1 MKLYRLLTVLFLS
14 LSTAQLWAQGPKANL
29 SGKVID
35 SLTKEIV
42 DYSTISLH
50 PIEDSKKV
58 NGTMADGNGNFVLDN
73 IIPGK
78 YRISVNFI
86 GYTERVFD
94 NYSIKPGENNLGTI
108 ELSPSTMQLQAVQIQ
123 GEAPLI
129 ENKVDRLVFNA
140 EKDVTSA
147 GGNATD
153 VLRKVPML
161 SVDMD
166 GNVSMRGDQNVR
178 ILINGKPSGAMA
190 NSVGDALKMIPADQ
204 IKNVEVITSPSAK
217 YDAEGTS
224 GIINII
230 TKKKDVAG
238 VNGSISGG
246 IGTRQNN
253 GNANLNIRKGKVGV
267 VTNVGGNWMWPQI
280 TSTDFEQNT
289 LTGDPMLKQT
299 GENNTTRGG
308 VRGSVGL
315 DYDLNDKNLFTT
327 TFSGNGFGMNLD
339 GSATSQYFSNTGASS
354 LVSDRDQKMAFNGFD
369 WSADYTRKFNKPNQE
384 LTFAGQFS
392 RNNNNTDYTTL
403 YSTQERKNEIGDNRS
418 HNDEIT
424 FQVDYVQPI
433 KSSTLEI
440 GAKAILR
447 DITSTSL
454 LKEMNNGSYEI
465 NADRSYDYNYSQ
477 NVGAGYLTY
486 GFNFAE
492 KYQVKAGARL
502 EYTELDGESVGEF
515 SAFKNN
521 YTNLLPSAVVSR
533 KLSQMSNL
541 KLSYNQRIQRP
552 SLFYL
557 NPFRNTADPLVHQQG
572 NPELKPELSHNLELG
587 YSTFIK
593 GTVINAS
600 VFYRKTNDVIESLST
615 LIDNPDN
622 PDRPIA
628 LTTFDNIGTNESYG
642 TNLFGSFSPIKN
654 VTLRSNLSV
663 YTYEVKANQF
673 NSDLSNQTDEVHF
686 MYRAFLSGSL
696 NLKSGFIAETFLILN
711 SPRRTFQG
719 TSPSFN
725 MWSVGMKKEIL
736 NKKASIG
743 LNIVDPF
750 NENKVFKSE
759 IFTPQ
764 YNQSSSFAVPFRSF
778 GLTFSWNF
786 GKMDYNKQPRQRR
799 GITNDDQKQGES
811 SQGGAGGQ

>member
-1 MKLYRLLTVLFLS
+1 MNLYRLLALLLIS
-14 LSTAQLWAQGPKANL
+14 ILSTELSAQVPKGTLLGNI
-29 SGKVID
+29 VD
-35 SLTKEIV
+35 SLTQEAV

-50 PIEDSKKV
+50 PVGETKNV
-58 NGTMADGNGNFVLDN
+58 NGTIADSKGNFKLNN
-73 IIPGK
+73 IAPGK
-78 YRISVNFI
+78 YRISINFI
-86 GYTERVFD
+86 GYEELVFD
-94 NYSIKPGENNLGTI
+94 NYEILAGENDLGI
-108 ELSPSTMQLQAVQIQ
+108 VELSPSSTVLESVQIE
-123 GEAPLI
+123 GEGLLI
-129 ENKVDRLVFNA
+129 ENKVDRLVYNA

-204 IKNVEVITSPSAK
+204 IKDVEVITSPSAK

-230 TKKKDVAG
+230 TKKKTIAG
-238 VNGSISGG
+238 INGSISGG
-246 IGTRQNN
+246 LGTRQNN
-253 GNANLNIRKGKVGV
+253 GNANLNVRKGKLGV
-267 VTNVGGNWMWPQI
+267 ITNIGGNHMWPQTTI
-280 TSTDFEQNT
+280 TSFEQYSIMNE
-289 LTGDPMLKQT
+289 PMLMQS
-299 GENNTTRGG
+299 GENKTTRSGL
-308 VRGSVGL
+308 RGSIGVDFDL
-315 DYDLNDKNLFTT
+315 DDKNLFTS
-327 TFSGNGFGMNLD
+327 TFSGNGFGMTMD
-339 GSATSQYFSNTGASS
+339 GITTSQYLSNSTSSS
-354 LVSDRDQKMAFNGFD
+354 LTSDRNQTMAFNGFD
-369 WSADYTRKFNKPNQE
+369 WSADYTRKFNTPNQE
-384 LTFAGQFS
+384 LSFAGQFS
-392 RNNNNTDYTTL
+392 RNNNNTDYTTQ
-403 YSTQERKNEIGDNRS
+403 YTEQDRTNEIGDNRS
-418 HNDEIT
+418 HNDELT
-424 FQVDYVQPI
+424 FQVDYIQPI
-433 KSSTLEI
+433 KSSTLEV

-447 DITSTSL
+447 TINSKSL
-454 LKEMNNGSYEI
+454 LKEMNNGIYEI
-465 NADRSYDYNYSQ
+465 NDNRSYDYNYNQ
-477 NVGAGYLTY
+477 DVGAGYLTY
-486 GFNFAE
+486 SFVFGE
-492 KYQVKAGARL
+492 SYQVKAGARL
-502 EYTELDGESVGEF
+502 EYTRLDGESVGEF

-521 YTNLLPSAVVSR
+521 YTNLLPSAVVS
-533 KLSQMSNL
+533 KNFSQMSSL

-557 NPFRNTADPLVHQQG
+557 NPFRNTADPLVQQQG
-572 NPELKPELSHNLELG
+572 NPQLKPELSHNVELG

-593 GTVINAS
+593 GTMINAS
-600 VFYRKTNDVIESLST
+600 VFYRRTNDVIESLST
-615 LIDNPDN
+615 LIDNPEN

-642 TNLFGSFSPIKN
+642 TNLFGSFSPIRN

-663 YTYEVKANQF
+663 YTYQVQANPL
-673 NSDLSNQTDEVHF
+673 NIGLSEQTDKTHI

-711 SPRRTFQG
+711 SPSRTFQG

-743 LNIVDPF
+743 LNIIDPF
-750 NENKVFKSE
+750 NENKIFKSE

-799 GITNDDQKQGES
+799 GIINDDQKQGES
-811 SQGGAGGQ
+811 NQGGVGG

>member
-1 MKLYRLLTVLFLS
+1 MKLYHLLAILFFSS
-14 LSTAQLWAQGPKANL
+14 LNVQLLAQAPQAKL
-29 SGKVID
+29 SGKIID

-58 NGTMADGNGNFVLDN
+58 NGTIADDAGNFVLDN
-73 IIPGK
+73 IVPGK
-78 YRISVNFI
+78 YNISINFI
-86 GYTERVFD
+86 GYTERVFEGYD
-94 NYSIKPGENNLGTI
+94 LKPGENNLGTI
-108 ELSPSTMQLQAVQIQ
+108 ELSPSTTQLQAVQVQ
-123 GEAPLI
+123 GEGLLI

-190 NSVGDALKMIPADQ
+190 NNVGDALKMIPADQ

-253 GNANLNIRKGKVGV
+253 GNANLNVRKGKVGI

-280 TSTDFEQNT
+280 TSTDFEQNSIS
-289 LTGDPMLKQT
+289 GEPILKQT
-299 GENNTTRGG
+299 GENRATRGG
-308 VRGSVGL
+308 LRGSIGL
-315 DYDLNDKNLFTT
+315 DYDLNDQNLFTS
-327 TFSGNGFGMNLD
+327 TFSANGFGMNQD
-339 GSATSQYFSNTGASS
+339 GSATSQYFLDLGSNP

-369 WSADYTRKFNKPNQE
+369 WSADYTRKFSKPNQE
-384 LTFAGQFS
+384 LTLAGQFS

-403 YSTQERKNEIGDNRS
+403 YSNQERKNEIGDNKS

-433 KSSTLEI
+433 KNTTLEI

-454 LKEMNNGSYEI
+454 LKEMNNGAYEI
-465 NADRSYDYNYSQ
+465 NPDRSYDYNYSQ

-486 GFNFAE
+486 GFNFANN
-492 KYQVKAGARL
+492 YQVKAGARI
-502 EYTELDGESVGEF
+502 EHTKLDGESVGEF
-515 SAFKNN
+515 TAFENN
-521 YTNLLPSAVVSR
+521 YTNLLPSAVISR
-533 KLSQMSNL
+533 KLSQMSSL

-552 SLFYL
+552 SLYFL
-557 NPFRNTADPLVHQQG
+557 NPFRNTADPLVQQQG

-587 YSTFIK
+587 YSTFIN

-615 LIDNPDN
+615 LIENPDN
-622 PDRPIA
+622 PDRPIS

-654 VTLRSNLSV
+654 VTLRSNLSL

-673 NSDLSNQTDEVHF
+673 NSDLSNQVDELHF
-686 MYRAFLSGSL
+686 IYRAFLSGSL

-719 TSPSFN
+719 TAPSFS
-725 MWSVGMKKEIL
+725 MWSIGMNKEIL

-750 NENKVFKSE
+750 NKSKIFKSE

-778 GLTFSWNF
+778 GFTFSWNF
-786 GKMDYNKQPRQRR
+786 GKMDYNKQPRQKR

-811 SQGGAGGQ
+811 NQGGATGQ

>member
-1 MKLYRLLTVLFLS
+1 
-14 LSTAQLWAQGPKANL
+14 
-29 SGKVID
+29 
-35 SLTKEIV
+35 
-42 DYSTISLH
+42 
-50 PIEDSKKV
+50 
-58 NGTMADGNGNFVLDN
+58 
-73 IIPGK
+73 
-78 YRISVNFI
+78 
-86 GYTERVFD
+86 
-94 NYSIKPGENNLGTI
+94 
-108 ELSPSTMQLQAVQIQ
+108 
-123 GEAPLI
+123 
-129 ENKVDRLVFNA
+129 
-140 EKDVTSA
+140 
-147 GGNATD
+147 
-153 VLRKVPML
+153 
-161 SVDMD
+161 
-166 GNVSMRGDQNVR
+166 
-178 ILINGKPSGAMA
+178 
-190 NSVGDALKMIPADQ
+190 
-204 IKNVEVITSPSAK
+204 
-217 YDAEGTS
+217 
-224 GIINII
+224 
-230 TKKKDVAG
+230 
-238 VNGSISGG
+238 
-246 IGTRQNN
+246 
-253 GNANLNIRKGKVGV
+253 
-267 VTNVGGNWMWPQI
+267 
-280 TSTDFEQNT
+280 
-289 LTGDPMLKQT
+289 
-299 GENNTTRGG
+299 
-308 VRGSVGL
+308 
-315 DYDLNDKNLFTT
+315 
-327 TFSGNGFGMNLD
+327 
-339 GSATSQYFSNTGASS
+339 
-354 LVSDRDQKMAFNGFD
+354 
-369 WSADYTRKFNKPNQE
+369 
-384 LTFAGQFS
+384 
-392 RNNNNTDYTTL
+392 
-403 YSTQERKNEIGDNRS
+403 
-418 HNDEIT
+418 
-424 FQVDYVQPI
+424 
-433 KSSTLEI
+433 
-440 GAKAILR
+440 
-447 DITSTSL
+447 
-454 LKEMNNGSYEI
+454 
-465 NADRSYDYNYSQ
+465 
-477 NVGAGYLTY
+477 
-486 GFNFAE
+486 
-492 KYQVKAGARL
+492 
-502 EYTELDGESVGEF
+502 
-515 SAFKNN
+515 
-521 YTNLLPSAVVSR
+521 
-533 KLSQMSNL
+533 L